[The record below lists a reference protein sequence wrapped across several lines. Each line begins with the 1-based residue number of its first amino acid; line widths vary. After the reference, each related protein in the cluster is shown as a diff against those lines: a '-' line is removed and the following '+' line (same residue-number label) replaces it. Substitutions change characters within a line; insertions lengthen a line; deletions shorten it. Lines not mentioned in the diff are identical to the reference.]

1 MPKKCCVFACR
12 TNYASERS
20 KSGASKKIPVYRFPR
35 EEEEKQNWIK
45 VIPND
50 NLTVNQ
56 NTVICELHW
65 PEDYEKIKAKGGK
78 LRPNIRSY
86 IIQLPTGII
95 IDGQVNAKR

>member
-1 MPKKCCVFACR
+1 MPKKCCVFACH

-45 VIPND
+45 VITND

-95 IDGQVNAKR
+95 LCLSLC